1 MPGHVII
8 TGASVGIGAALA
20 RSLARAG
27 YAVGLIARRQE
38 LLEAVAADLTRGGAK
53 AAWAV
58 ADVSDEDSMRAAF
71 TALEEALGPCEVMI
85 ANAGV
90 LSFQRPETFEAE
102 VAVNILRVNVEGA
115 INAAGVALPGM
126 VARGRGQLVV
136 ISSLAALRALPGWH
150 AYAASKAAVS
160 SFFRSLAFDLADKGV
175 SVLVVQP
182 GFVATDMIAGNTF
195 PMPGTMQAEQLAE
208 GIVARVQSGRGGVM
222 TTPWFMGLG
231 MALTRLIPGFLF
243 DRAARWFLRLGETR

>member
-27 YAVGLIARRQE
+27 YSVGLVARRQA
-38 LLEAVAADLTRGGAK
+38 LLEALTAELTQRGAK

-58 ADVSDEDSMRAAF
+58 ADVADEASMRAAF
-71 TALEEALGPCEVMI
+71 ESLEAELGPCEVMI

-90 LSFQRPETFEAE
+90 LSFQRPETFDAD

-126 VARGRGQLVV
+126 LARGRGQLVV
-136 ISSLAALRALPGWH
+136 LSSSAALRALPGWH
-150 AYAASKAAVS
+150 AYAASKSAVS

-175 SVLVVQP
+175 TVTVVQP
-182 GFVATDMIAGNTF
+182 GFVATDMTAGNTF
-195 PMPGTMQAEQLAE
+195 PMPGTWQAGDLAE
-208 GIVARVQSGRGGVM
+208 VIVARVQRGGGGVV
-222 TTPWFMGLG
+222 TTPWFLGL
-231 MALTRLIPGFLF
+231 ALGLSRLIPAFLF
-243 DRAARWFLRLGETR
+243 DRAARWFLRLGEKG

>member
-27 YAVGLIARRQE
+27 YSVGLVARRQE
-38 LLEAVAADLTRGGAK
+38 LLEALTAELSQGGAK

-58 ADVSDEDSMRAAF
+58 ADVADEASMRAAF
-71 TALEEALGPCEVMI
+71 ESLEAELGPCAVMI
-85 ANAGV
+85 ANAGI
-90 LSFQRPETFEAE
+90 LSFQRPETFDAE

-126 VARGRGQLVV
+126 LARGRGQLVV
-136 ISSLAALRALPGWH
+136 ISSSAALRALPGWH
-150 AYAASKAAVS
+150 AYAASKSAVS

-182 GFVATDMIAGNTF
+182 GFVATDMTANNRF
-195 PMPGTMQAEQLAE
+195 PMPGTLQASELAE
-208 GIVARVQSGRGGVM
+208 VIVARVQQGRGGVL
-222 TTPWFMGLG
+222 TTPWMIGLG
-231 MALTRLIPGFLF
+231 LGLSRLIPAFLF
-243 DRAARWFLRLGETR
+243 DRVARWFLRLGGTR

>member
-27 YAVGLIARRQE
+27 YSVGLVARRQE
-38 LLEAVAADLTRGGAK
+38 LLEALTAELGQGGAK

-58 ADVSDEDSMRAAF
+58 ADVADEASMRAAF
-71 TALEEALGPCEVMI
+71 ASLEEELGPCEVMI
-85 ANAGV
+85 ANAGI
-90 LSFQRPETFEAE
+90 LSFQRPETFDTE

-115 INAAGVALPGM
+115 INAAAVALPGM
-126 VARGRGQLVV
+126 LARGRGQLVV
-136 ISSLAALRALPGWH
+136 LSSSAALRALPGWH
-150 AYAASKAAVS
+150 AYAASKSAVS

-182 GFVATDMIAGNTF
+182 GFVATDMTANNRF
-195 PMPGTMQAEQLAE
+195 PMPGIWQAGELAE
-208 GIVARVQSGRGGVM
+208 VIVARVQQGRGGVL
-222 TTPWFMGLG
+222 TTPWFMGL
-231 MALTRLIPGFLF
+231 ALALSRIIPAFLF
-243 DRAARWFLRLGETR
+243 DRAARWFVRLGGAR

>member
-27 YAVGLIARRQE
+27 YSVGLVARRQA
-38 LLEAVAADLTRGGAK
+38 LLEALTADLTRGGAK

-58 ADVSDEDSMRAAF
+58 ADVADEASMRAAF
-71 TALEEALGPCEVMI
+71 ESLEGELGPCEVMI

-90 LSFQRPETFEAE
+90 LSYQRPETFDPEEA
-102 VAVNILRVNVEGA
+102 VGILRVNVEGA

-136 ISSLAALRALPGWH
+136 LSSSAALRALPGWH
-150 AYAASKAAVS
+150 AYAASKSAVS

-182 GFVATDMIAGNTF
+182 GFVATDMTAANTF
-195 PMPGTMQAEQLAE
+195 PMPGAWPAERLAE
-208 GIVARVQSGRGGVM
+208 VIVARVQRGGGGVV
-222 TTPWFMGLG
+222 TTPWILGL
-231 MALTRLIPGFLF
+231 ALGLSRLIPAFLF
-243 DRAARWFLRLGETR
+243 DRAARWFLRLGEKG